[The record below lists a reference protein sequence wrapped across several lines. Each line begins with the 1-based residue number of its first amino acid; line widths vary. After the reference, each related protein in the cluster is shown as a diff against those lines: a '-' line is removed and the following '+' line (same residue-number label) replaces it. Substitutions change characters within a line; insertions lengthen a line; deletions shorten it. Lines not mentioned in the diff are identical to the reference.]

1 MDEVYQYSPLSM
13 GWCINC
19 HRNTE
24 VQFASN
30 KYYSSYEKIHEDL
43 KNKKIDKV
51 TVETIGGTECQKCH
65 Y

>member
-1 MDEVYQYSPLSM
+1 M

-30 KYYSSYEKIHEDL
+30 NYYTTYAKIHDDL
-43 KNKKIDKV
+43 KSGAISKV